1 MKNHK
6 FKPES
11 LMMSH
16 GYKPEWSEGAIKPP
30 VFQTST
36 FVFQTAEEG
45 KAFFELAYGLREKS
59 LDEELG
65 LIYSRINNP
74 NLQILEER
82 LCLWDHADQCAVF
95 ESGMSAI
102 STVLLEFLKPG
113 EVLLYSSP
121 TYGGTDHFIHSFL
134 PKIGVQTISFNARH
148 SKKDILNLLE
158 EKGVKDK
165 LGMIYLET
173 PANPTNAMIDIQ
185 MCREIADECATE
197 EKQIQVA
204 VDNTYM
210 GPIWSHPI
218 AHGADLVIYS
228 ATKFIGGHSD
238 LIAGAVLGNNEV
250 MQRVKVLRTFLG
262 NMAAPHT
269 CWLLLRSIETLKV
282 RMQQQMN
289 NAIKVADFLKDHP
302 MVEKVYYLGLLQ
314 EGSKDHE
321 IYEKQYTSPGAMISF
336 DIAGGEK
343 EAFAFL
349 NSLKLFKLA
358 VSLGSTESLVQHPS
372 TMTHAG
378 VSPEDKKYLNITDKL
393 IRLSIGVE
401 DADDLIWD
409 IGQAFESLKEK
420 NGVQK
425 TEALV

>member
-1 MKNHK
+1 
-6 FKPES
+6 
-11 LMMSH
+11 
-16 GYKPEWSEGAIKPP
+16 
-30 VFQTST
+30 
-36 FVFQTAEEG
+36 
-45 KAFFELAYGLREKS
+45 
-59 LDEELG
+59 
-65 LIYSRINNP
+65 
-74 NLQILEER
+74 
-82 LCLWDHADQCAVF
+82 
-95 ESGMSAI
+95 
-102 STVLLEFLKPG
+102 
-113 EVLLYSSP
+113 
-121 TYGGTDHFIHSFL
+121 
-134 PKIGVQTISFNARH
+134 
-148 SKKDILNLLE
+148 
-158 EKGVKDK
+158 
-165 LGMIYLET
+165 
-173 PANPTNAMIDIQ
+173 
-185 MCREIADECATE
+185 
-197 EKQIQVA
+197 
-204 VDNTYM
+204 
-210 GPIWSHPI
+210 
-218 AHGADLVIYS
+218 
-228 ATKFIGGHSD
+228 
-238 LIAGAVLGNNEV
+238 
-250 MQRVKVLRTFLG
+250 
-262 NMAAPHT
+262 
-269 CWLLLRSIETLKV
+269 
-282 RMQQQMN
+282 MQQQMN